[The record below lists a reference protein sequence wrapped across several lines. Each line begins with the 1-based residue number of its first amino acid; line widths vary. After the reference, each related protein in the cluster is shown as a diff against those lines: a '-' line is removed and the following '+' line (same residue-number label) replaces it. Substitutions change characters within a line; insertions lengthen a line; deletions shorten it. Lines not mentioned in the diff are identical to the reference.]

1 MIDVCKLKR
10 LLDGIDC
17 EYRENY
23 PLSEYTTFKIGGRCP
38 IVILPDCAGQIAKII
53 SFCTQNETRY
63 YIFGKGSN
71 LLVNDDG
78 LDAAVIVL
86 RENFAGAELVSR
98 NTIRCFAGTS
108 LASLCKFARDNSLTG
123 LEFAYG
129 IPGTAG
135 GAVFMNAGAYGGE
148 ISDVFVRCEAVTKSG
163 ELVVIDKN
171 QADFSYRH
179 SVFESGEYCIIS
191 AEFKLQKGDQE
202 NITARMNELME
213 KRKSKQPLEYP
224 SAGSTFKRPEG
235 YYAAALIEQCG
246 LKGKTVGG
254 AQVSVKHSGFIIN
267 KDSATAKDVIGLI
280 DVVKARVF
288 EKTGCKLECEVRL
301 L

>member
-1 MIDVCKLKR
+1 MIDVSKLK
-10 LLDGIDC
+10 LVLDSIDC
-17 EYRENY
+17 EYRESCY
-23 PLSEYTTFKIGGRCP
+23 LSEYTTFKIGGRCP
-38 IVILPDCAGQIAKII
+38 IVILPNSAHQIAEII
-53 SFCTQNETRY
+53 SFCSQNGVRY

-86 RENFAGAELVSR
+86 RENFADIQIVSED
-98 NTIRCFAGTS
+98 TILCSAGTS
-108 LASLCKFARDNSLTG
+108 LAALCKFARDHSLTG

-129 IPGTAG
+129 IPGTVG

-148 ISDVFVRCEAVTKSG
+148 MSDVLVRCEAVTKAG
-163 ELVVIDKN
+163 DIVTMDKN

-179 SVFESGEYCIIS
+179 SVFENGEYCIIS
-191 AEFKLQKGDQE
+191 AEFKLRKGSKNE
-202 NITARMNELME
+202 ITARMNELMQ

-246 LKGKTVGG
+246 LKGESVGG

-267 KDSATAKDVIGLI
+267 KDSATAKDVMGLI
-280 DVVKARVF
+280 DVVKTKVF